1 MNTLI
6 KADIFFFITT
16 ISIVLLT
23 IVAIVVAVYVV
34 RILRDFKK
42 LSSKVKEEGEEIV
55 KDVHAAREEIKSGGK
70 GIMFLIKNFLN
81 KKGGKK

>member
-1 MNTLI
+1 MDTLI
-6 KADIFFFITT
+6 KADFFFFTTT
-16 ISIVLLT
+16 IAIVIIT
-23 IVAIVVAVYVV
+23 IVIIVVSVYIV

-55 KDVHAAREEIKSGGK
+55 KDVKAAREEIKSGGK

-81 KKGGKK
+81 KKGGRK

>member
-6 KADIFFFITT
+6 KADFFFFITT
-16 ISIVLLT
+16 IAIIIITVALIV
-23 IVAIVVAVYVV
+23 IAIYLI